1 MIKKLTK
8 HEISVLAYG
17 LRNAKLLPLKGLRV
31 YLDERDGLHRI
42 DFVNEDKQLTVGL
55 ISGFGQ
61 NEYDDKAIE
70 KQLKEYF
77 LEEKNENTGRNE
89 TRH

>member
-8 HEISVLAYG
+8 HEISILAYM

-31 YLDERDGLHRI
+31 YLDERDSLYKI
-42 DFVNEDKQLTVGL
+42 DFVNENKQITVDL
-55 ISGFGQ
+55 ISGFGR
-61 NEYDDKAIE
+61 NKYDDKAIE

-77 LEEKNENTGRNE
+77 LEVKDE
-89 TRH
+89 TQE